1 MAIIPSNQ
9 SILKFNNEKILGGS
23 VLKKT
28 IDSFEFKD
36 FDIIL
41 FDTPPTM
48 SSLVQEA
55 LSASDFYLIPTK
67 PEFLAIEGVSQA
79 MNFAK
84 KSISNQININPVFL
98 GVILNQVDTR
108 RSSYVD
114 FENEL
119 SYLLADKLLETKI
132 SNSVDIADSP
142 YHLKTVEDF
151 KDDSKSKIEF
161 YQLANEILERM
172 NINEKITQQSHY

>member
-1 MAIIPSNQ
+1 
-9 SILKFNNEKILGGS
+9 
-23 VLKKT
+23 
-28 IDSFEFKD
+28 
-36 FDIIL
+36 
-41 FDTPPTM
+41 M

-172 NINEKITQQSHY
+172 NINEKITQQSHYWHKRQRLRS

>member
-1 MAIIPSNQ
+1 
-9 SILKFNNEKILGGS
+9 
-23 VLKKT
+23 
-28 IDSFEFKD
+28 
-36 FDIIL
+36 
-41 FDTPPTM
+41 M

-84 KSISNQININPVFL
+84 KSISNQININPVFM

>member
-1 MAIIPSNQ
+1 
-9 SILKFNNEKILGGS
+9 
-23 VLKKT
+23 
-28 IDSFEFKD
+28 
-36 FDIIL
+36 
-41 FDTPPTM
+41 
-48 SSLVQEA
+48 
-55 LSASDFYLIPTK
+55 
-67 PEFLAIEGVSQA
+67 

-84 KSISNQININPVFL
+84 KSISNQININPIFL

-172 NINEKITQQSHY
+172 NINEKITQQSHYWHKRQRLRR